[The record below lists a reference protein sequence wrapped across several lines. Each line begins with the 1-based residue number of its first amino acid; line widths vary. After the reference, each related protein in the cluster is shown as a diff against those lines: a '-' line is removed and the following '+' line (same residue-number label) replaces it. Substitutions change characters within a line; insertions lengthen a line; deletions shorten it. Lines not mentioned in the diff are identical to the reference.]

1 MRTQPQLT
9 HTDTYIRYLLKN
21 EVNVCCV
28 RCSFFSLSF
37 TVFVRSFAFT
47 RWFGTKSRR
56 IVIPHSGFMFVN
68 KLSTNSVA
76 FWIACASHT
85 KFLTIRVIF
94 FLWFRNFLREIIF
107 IVRVYRH
114 SLVSF
119 RFNISDYKHITVR
132 ERKKAIAT
140 SNDFVSNS
148 VIWDEKKKCNKN

>member
-9 HTDTYIRYLLKN
+9 HTATCIRYLLKN

-28 RCSFFSLSF
+28 RCSFFSHSLSLSF
-37 TVFVRSFAFT
+37 TVFVRSFAFI
-47 RWFGTKSRR
+47 RWFGTKSSPHRHSTFGFYVCKQIEYEFSCFLNRMR
-56 IVIPHSGFMFVN
+56 I
-68 KLSTNSVA
+68 T
-76 FWIACASHT
+76 HT
-85 KFLTIRVIF
+85 KFLTICVIF

-132 ERKKAIAT
+132 EREREKAIAT

-148 VIWDEKKKCNKN
+148 VI